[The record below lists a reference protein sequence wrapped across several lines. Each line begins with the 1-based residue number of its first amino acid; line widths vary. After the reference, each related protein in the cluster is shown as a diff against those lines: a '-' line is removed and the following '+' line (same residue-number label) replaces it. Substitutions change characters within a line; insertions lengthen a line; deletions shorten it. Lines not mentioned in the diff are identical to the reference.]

1 MAANGCHQKSPG
13 HGGQAHPGA
22 VAQKVPHRRLGHIA
36 GNLGGIAQA
45 QDLIDRAKNNQG
57 NERGQKRTQAQVAN
71 QNAVDR
77 AQQAAAHYRAQHRH
91 GHWPLQDVH
100 HHQRAKVGQGKDGAD
115 RQVNAAHNHHQ
126 CQAKHN
132 KAHFTGL
139 AQGVGHHDGGVK
151 AGHQLARG
159 DDHQRQQDHGNSGLG
174 PALGQDLAKPVVRPV
189 PVTQSGQGFA
199 HGVHHFRGNKEK
211 RVATPQ
217 GSSHPNQ
224 PGPRRPG
231 LDAYL
236 AGSFQQ
242 VPSMEAFS
250 LVIGIKVV

>member
-57 NERGQKRTQAQVAN
+57 NERGQKRPQAQVAN
-71 QNAVDR
+71 QNAVNR
-77 AQQAAAHYRAQHRH
+77 TQQAAAHHRSQHRH
-91 GHWPLQDVH
+91 GHRPFQDVH

-115 RQVNAAHNHHQ
+115 RQVDATHNHHQ
-126 CQAKHN
+126 RQAKHD

-139 AQGVGHHDGGVK
+139 AQSVSQHDGGVK

-159 DDHQRQQDHGNSGLG
+159 DDHQRQQNHGDSGLG

-189 PVTQSGQGFA
+189 PVTQTGQGFA
-199 HGVHHFRGNKEK
+199 HGVHQFRELHK
-211 RVATPQ
+211 RGVACRSGFGHPVAHSALKALSRLRTWQ
-217 GSSHPNQ
+217 ATSSTCLRS
-224 PGPRRPG
+224 RRCPW
-231 LDAYL
+231 
-236 AGSFQQ
+236 
-242 VPSMEAFS
+242 
-250 LVIGIKVV
+250 